1 MDIIINYI
9 SSKHDFTHF
18 QIQSNIIF
26 VFTSTGMVHYDLNYL
41 RYILK

>member
-26 VFTSTGMVHYDLNYL
+26 VYSTTGVIHYDLNYL

>member
-9 SSKHDFTHF
+9 QEKHPKCAYK
-18 QIQSNIIF
+18 IQSNIIF
-26 VFTSTGMVHYDLNYL
+26 VYSSTGIIHYDLNYL